1 MYSISFQN
9 VLGFE
14 SFCEGESGGEGE
26 VGFQLPSATPM
37 DATALC
43 EELIQSTNSEVLILG
58 TRKSI

>member
-1 MYSISFQN
+1 MYNISFQN

-14 SFCEGESGGEGE
+14 SFCEGERGGGE

>member
-14 SFCEGESGGEGE
+14 IFCEGETGGE

>member
-14 SFCEGESGGEGE
+14 IFCEGERGVE

-43 EELIQSTNSEVLILG
+43 EELIQSTNSEVLVLD